1 MATIQEIRQKYPQYS
16 DLSDQQLADA
26 LYRKYYSDMP
36 RPDFDARIGLV
47 ATPDAAASPDSPDAQ
62 QGVSTAQDVAL
73 TVGTTPNRVIGATLG
88 APRDLLNIAGKL
100 GEKFDQAVGRGLKAV
115 LPDAADRVIDDYLQ
129 KRRQLGE
136 QPAHQVGA
144 GQQYFREAL
153 APVMPMYEPQT
164 VAGQL
169 TALGIDVGI
178 PMAQAANAARIPV
191 GARQLADTVMR
202 TREIAKATTKPEGLR
217 VAEAAERVGVE
228 PMAADIGGPMTRR
241 LTATAAQ
248 SPLSAA
254 AVGKASERAR
264 ESAAAV
270 ATRIARDAGEVSD
283 AAGAGEA
290 LQRGARAFQ
299 IRTQQEAQR
308 LYDAALKS
316 VKPDTPVVIDNTI
329 DAMMRTEIRL
339 DETPEIARILQSP
352 QLRRMAGAL
361 VRDAESGAI
370 PLDAARRLRT
380 EIGKMLQK
388 PVLESDINRADV
400 EAVYA
405 ALSQDIERAVE
416 VAAKT
421 GAAPENAPV
430 LLNRANS
437 YYRARKE
444 RIEGA
449 LTAVLGKDGEMSP
462 EQAWRNINRMASQ
475 TGGDVRKLQAV
486 LKSLPAEDRGVVRA
500 TIIDRLGKATPGQ
513 QDAAGDAFSISSWG
527 TNWNRLSPR
536 AKDVLFGGP
545 DSQLRRDLDDLATVV
560 VDGMKEAQKY
570 ANVSNTGSVV
580 STVGTLAVTAV
591 EPLTGLGLAAAQFTN
606 GRLLSSPR
614 YVRWLTVQMKA
625 KHRKLGSKAA
635 ASEIRKLDG
644 IARAEPAV
652 AQDIARIQ
660 EALWARPSYGQTE
673 ENEEPGNVR
682 P

>member
-62 QGVSTAQDVAL
+62 QGVSTAQDVVA
-73 TVGTTPNRVIGATLG
+73 TAGTHLGHLGAATLG
-88 APRDLLNIAGKL
+88 FPGELMALARKAGTKL
-100 GEKFDQAVGRGLKAV
+100 DEAMTAGLKAI
-115 LPDAADRVIDDYLQ
+115 LPERAGAALDEYMALSQRLSEDME
-129 KRRQLGE
+129 RQYGSSYEFFSEKINPILPTY
-136 QPAHQVGA
+136 QPQTAA
-144 GQQYFREAL
+144 GQMTRLAL
-153 APVMPMYEPQT
+153 DLAIPV
-164 VAGQL
+164 G
-169 TALGIDVGI
+169 
-178 PMAQAANAARIPV
+178 QAANAARIPV

-580 STVGTLAVTAV
+580 STVGTLGLTAAN
-591 EPLTGLGLAAAQFTN
+591 PAAGLGLAAAQFTT
-606 GRLLSSPR
+606 GRLMSSPR

-635 ASEIRKLDG
+635 ASEIRKLDW

-660 EALWARPSYGQTE
+660 EALWARHSYGQTE